1 MLADKMYSRRR
12 RRGDETREG
21 RGTEPAPRA
30 PHPTRSV
37 TCAPRRSSN
46 AYRSNK
52 MSDAVNIVFP
62 RKLVKEFITLYQ
74 NLPCLWDKYC
84 ISYKMKYKR
93 HEAITKLT
101 QLVQEYDPSATRVHV
116 LRKIESLRACVRREH
131 KRVEHSKKI
140 AETEADIYTPHLW
153 YYDLFSFIFRTD
165 EINEEYNKEKP
176 SASSPQQTIVD
187 SEPEEE
193 EEEEDDAQE
202 DDGRFDTTADT
213 YSSPAFSISSN
224 IVEVPESTSKRFLED
239 DKNKRHCTEVD
250 DEYDAI
256 GVNVAAKLRNLPGNM
271 RILAEKL
278 INDVLFQAQTNGLTN
293 STYITTPDPFK
304 M

>member
-1 MLADKMYSRRR
+1 
-12 RRGDETREG
+12 
-21 RGTEPAPRA
+21 
-30 PHPTRSV
+30 
-37 TCAPRRSSN
+37 
-46 AYRSNK
+46 

-62 RKLVKEFITLYQ
+62 RKLIKEFITLYQ

-93 HEAITKLT
+93 REAITKLT
-101 QLVQEYDPSATRVHV
+101 ELVQEYDPAATRVHV
-116 LRKIESLRACVRREH
+116 MRKIESLRACVRREH
-131 KRVEHSKKI
+131 KRVLHSRKV
-140 AETEADIYTPHLW
+140 AESDAEVYKPHLW
-153 YYDLFSFIFRTD
+153 YYDLFSFIFRA
-165 EINEEYNKEKP
+165 EEVGGEYDSNDKSKP
-176 SASSPQQTIVD
+176 SASSPQYTIVD

-193 EEEEDDAQE
+193 EEDDDIQE
-202 DDGRFDTTADT
+202 DDGRFDATRDD

-224 IVEVPESTSKRFLED
+224 IVEVPESTCASKRFLED

-278 INDVLFQAQTNGLTN
+278 INDVLYQAQTNGLTN
-293 STYITTPDPFK
+293 STFISTPDPFK